1 VPLGLAL
8 LGPVLVLGPELA
20 AISLMDFVAASA
32 RRFEVVG
39 RAAGAGLEVARVQAS
54 ADRAA
59 DQTAVVAA
67 VVVVAAVAAV
77 VVVAAAVAVAVAAAA
92 AAAVAV
98 EEADAVAVEVAAVV

>member
-67 VVVVAAVAAV
+67 VAVAAVAAAV
-77 VVVAAAVAVAVAAAA
+77 VVVAAAVAVAV